1 MYLSWIIPAYNE
13 EKRIEKTIRDVDVYL
28 KSKQFP
34 GGYEI
39 IISDS
44 ASRDRTGE
52 LVGKLMQEIPALR
65 LVKVENK
72 GKGWAV
78 REGMRAAHGEIRG
91 FSDADNSVSPEQA
104 DLVLANLCLP
114 VQAGRPVQQAGR
126 AGGHP
131 QCFDIVIGSIEV
143 EGAKIEEQ
151 AQWYRR
157 LLGHMAKL
165 LIRVVSGVWE
175 VRDSQRGFKFFSK
188 QAAEVIFPIQTLT
201 GWGFDFEVLLI
212 GKRNGFRIKEIPV
225 KWVNPPDSKVRLNA
239 YFTTLIELLR
249 VKWNDM
255 RGLYQNRAKV

>member
-13 EKRIEKTIRDVDVYL
+13 EKRIEKTIRDVDAYL

-39 IISDS
+39 IVSDS
-44 ASRDRTGE
+44 ASRDRTAA
-52 LVGKLMQEIPALR
+52 LVEGLMREIPALR
-65 LVKVENK
+65 IINLENR

-91 FSDADNSVSPEQA
+91 FADADNSVSPDQA
-104 DLVLANLCLP
+104 DAVLANLC
-114 VQAGRPVQQAGR
+114 RP
-126 AGGHP
+126 GGP
-131 QCFDIVIGSIEV
+131 SPCFDIVIGSIEV
-143 EGAKIEEQ
+143 QGAKIEEQ

-188 QAAEVIFPIQTLT
+188 QAAEVIFPMQTLT

-212 GKRNGFRIKEIPV
+212 GKRNGFHIKEIPV
-225 KWVNPPDSKVRLNA
+225 RWINPPDSKVRLNA
-239 YFTTLIELLR
+239 YLTTLIELMR
-249 VKWNDM
+249 VKWNDI
-255 RGLYQNRAKV
+255 RGLYQRRTTA